1 MLRRFTLT
9 HNKRD
14 GGWDLKNQIGKTVR
28 TFRTKADALQGGALE
43 RLAGGA
49 TVLVH
54 GKDGRIQEERAF
66 PRWPR
71 RSSG

>member
-1 MLRRFTLT
+1 MLPRFTLT

-28 TFRTKADALQGGALE
+28 TFSTKVDALRDGALD
-43 RLAGGA
+43 RLVGGGS
-49 TVLVH
+49 VLVH
-54 GKDGRIQEERAF
+54 GKDGRIQEERSF